1 MHPVQWIANVCYT
14 VIGRDFAEFVRQQ
27 IEARNEHVANK
38 QNLAVDVAPEFL
50 AIINAS
56 TAVSTTKGSSAM
68 LMKVTSKRRR
78 TRAEMEEF
86 RAMGDAKQQLLASK
100 EEHIGHLETQ
110 LHDSKSKLHAAQTSQ
125 ELVGQLIE
133 AGFLIQQEDGSF
145 NVKQD

>member
-1 MHPVQWIANVCYT
+1 MYFVKWIANVCYT
-14 VIGRDFAEFVRQQ
+14 VIGRDFADFVRQQ

-86 RAMGDAKQQLLASK
+86 RAIGDAKQQLMANK
-100 EEHIGHLETQ
+100 DEQIGLLESQ
-110 LHDSKSKLHAAQTSQ
+110 LHDSKSKLQAA
-125 ELVGQLIE
+125 
-133 AGFLIQQEDGSF
+133 
-145 NVKQD
+145 